1 MMIFVRAAFAGAMMS
16 LSATAAFGTEPISG
30 TSVGLDHDPEGIIAR
45 GATDRDGKVVFRDLA
60 PGTYVLVIDGPSLV
74 ASMDRILPPPP
85 PKSSGGGLSIGI
97 GGMFGGAGSHR
108 SATGGTPGGPMGGG
122 SHSGGGGINVE
133 VASSDVNGD
142 GTPDSAIRPGHP
154 GDQPGYPITAINIV
168 LPSSADSNTAN
179 WGSGTSL
186 VFNAPYCRDA
196 ASHGMRIGFSVPKG
210 SRGPVTLNVWQLM
223 QGQTHN

>member
-1 MMIFVRAAFAGAMMS
+1 MMTFARAALAGTILT
-16 LSATAAFGTEPISG
+16 LSATAAFATEPI
-30 TSVGLDHDPEGIIAR
+30 VGIPIGIDHEPEGIIAR
-45 GATDRDGKVVFRDLA
+45 ATTDRDGKVVFPDLA
-60 PGTYVLVIDGPSLV
+60 PGNYVLVIDGPGLV
-74 ASMDRILPPPP
+74 ASMDRILQPP
-85 PKSSGGGLSIGI
+85 PKKSGGGLSIGV
-97 GGMFGGAGSHR
+97 GGMFGGGGSHR
-108 SATGGTPGGPMGGG
+108 STTGGPAGGG
-122 SHSGGGGINVE
+122 SHGGTHSGGGISLQ
-133 VASSDVNGD
+133 VASADVNGD
-142 GTPDSAIRPGHP
+142 GVDDSTVRPGHP

-210 SRGPVTLNVWQLM
+210 SRGPVTLSVWQLM